1 MKGLETVESVSDPLS
16 TKLLTFV
23 LSVIAGSADVIGFLG
38 LGALFIAH
46 ITGNLVFLAAR
57 IAAGE
62 HASAA
67 HFLSVPVLVVA
78 LFAARLLAATL
89 DRSGIA
95 TLRPLLLLQFLLLSG
110 LLTICIGVGSPADP
124 NAAIMIV
131 AAMLG
136 VSAMAVQNVLVQISL
151 KDAPSTAVMMTNLT
165 RFVVDFGEVLLLG
178 TDPGRR
184 SKAVWRAQRIGIAI
198 AGFVVGADLGAMV
211 SGACR
216 TVVAHSAHRSCDGG
230 AFHHALLTLVR
241 VSCRSCPAT
250 SARRS
255 RLAHSGRKD
264 KSTHFNQINWR
275 LLSVDSLPNAMASGC
290 GNAKGLYSS
299 EIVIRSAA

>member
-1 MKGLETVESVSDPLS
+1 VEAVSDRLG

-23 LSVIAGSADVIGFLG
+23 LSVIAGSVDVIGFLG

-46 ITGNLVFLAAR
+46 ITGNLVVLAAR
-57 IAAGE
+57 TAAGE
-62 HASAA
+62 HASAS
-67 HFLSVPVLVVA
+67 HLLSVPVFIIA

-151 KDAPSTAVMMTNLT
+151 KDAPSTAVMTTNLT
-165 RFVVDFGEVLLLG
+165 RFVVDLGEVLLG
-178 TDPGRR
+178 TDPVRR
-184 SKAVWRAQRIGIAI
+184 GDAVARARRTRVAI
-198 AGFVVGADLGAMV
+198 AGFVVGCGLGAW
-211 SGACR
+211 CQ
-216 TVVAHSAHRSCDGG
+216 AHVGLWSLIMPAGL
-230 AFHHALLTLVR
+230 ALAALASTYGSR
-241 VSCRSCPAT
+241 WFMQPADY
-250 SARRS
+250 A
-255 RLAHSGRKD
+255 
-264 KSTHFNQINWR
+264 
-275 LLSVDSLPNAMASGC
+275 
-290 GNAKGLYSS
+290 
-299 EIVIRSAA
+299 RSASL